1 MEVRGRVATRDVRSG
16 SSAGANQFSRESLRQ
31 TDSMIALSLRTN
43 LSNLNHHLWNN
54 NGTWFVHY
62 VIHPTPFTKERVRR
76 SLGTKDLGVARARR
90 DALLGG
96 GYITALAA

>member
-1 MEVRGRVATRDVRSG
+1 
-16 SSAGANQFSRESLRQ
+16 
-31 TDSMIALSLRTN
+31 MIAFSLRTN
-43 LSNLNHHLWNN
+43 PSNPNHHLWNN

-76 SLGTKDLGVARARR
+76 SLGTKDLAVARARR

-96 GYITALAA
+96 GFITALAA

>member
-1 MEVRGRVATRDVRSG
+1 
-16 SSAGANQFSRESLRQ
+16 
-31 TDSMIALSLRTN
+31 MIQLSLRTN
-43 LSNLNHHLWNN
+43 PHNPNHHLWNN

-76 SLGTKDLGVARARR
+76 SLGTKELAVARARR

-96 GYITALAA
+96 EAVPALAAP

>member
-1 MEVRGRVATRDVRSG
+1 MEVRGRVAVRDVRSG
-16 SSAGANQFSRESLRQ
+16 SSAGANQFSREVAAA
-31 TDSMIALSLRTN
+31 TDSMIVFSLRTN
-43 LSNLNHHLWNN
+43 PSNPNHHLWNN

-76 SLGTKDLGVARARR
+76 SLGTKDLAVARARR

-96 GYITALAA
+96 DRVTALAA